1 LHLEPSFNFLLTWD
15 FIRNLLNRPHCT
27 PKFQQLSSLAAAR
40 LELGYQT
47 LSPKNGGYGFRKWR
61 DCAVAAAL
69 GMEMG
74 RG

>member
-1 LHLEPSFNFLLTWD
+1 V
-15 FIRNLLNRPHCT
+15 
-27 PKFQQLSSLAAAR
+27 K
-40 LELGYQT
+40 
-47 LSPKNGGYGFRKWR
+47 GGYGSEMA